1 MNIRKEYTKVCL
13 FLCILG
19 MCFHAHPILAQ
30 SVIPVP
36 LKMEKGTGSFLLSE
50 KTRLYTNL
58 QGGEAKLWENYLKAL
73 PVQLKEARKKDRK
86 QMLFLLI
93 TPKNHQLPSPES
105 YTLSVTPQQI
115 LIRATSGAGLFYG
128 MQTLLQL
135 AQPSGAGSYSIASVE
150 IEDTPRFAYRGLMLD
165 VSRHFSTKEF
175 IKKQIDALAYYK
187 INRLHLHLTDAAGW
201 RLEIKKYP
209 LLTEFAAWR
218 TDPTWKQWWNGG
230 RKYVRFDAPGAY
242 GGYYTQDDI
251 REILEYARQ
260 HYITVIPEIEMPSH
274 SEEVLA
280 AYPQLSCSGEPYKN
294 SDFCVGNEETFTF
307 LENVLTEVMELF
319 PSEYIHIGGDEA
331 RKIAWKTCSK
341 CQTLMEKE
349 GLKDLEELQCYMIA
363 RMEAFLTS
371 KGKRMIG
378 WDEVLNNHLAPTST
392 IISYRGQETASEAAN
407 RGYNVVFTPG
417 AALYFDWYQATPE
430 TQPRAMIGYSPIKK
444 VYSIYPVAADS
455 ITALHN
461 EELIQGKQ
469 LKPNSVQ
476 WVRPEK
482 MKYVVGVQGCA
493 WTEFMNDEKQLE
505 YMIFPRLLAVAEM
518 AWTQE
523 KKRDWQDF
531 KPRMN
536 AHIPQLQARGINTF
550 TLTDEIELTTRL
562 LKPGKME
569 VVLDTEKYPVEI
581 RYTLDGTNPTMS
593 SLKYEKPFVIHDS
606 VVVKAAIFREERM
619 VEPILVQK
627 VGVIEEITNYFEYI
641 EPEHWKELNL

>member
-58 QGGEAKLWENYLKAL
+58 QGREAKLWENYLKAL

-86 QMLFLLI
+86 QMLLLLI

>member
-1 MNIRKEYTKVCL
+1 MKNCLLSGLTKWIIRGSSSCCLAILVACTPAKVQL
-13 FLCILG
+13 N
-19 MCFHAHPILAQ
+19 
-30 SVIPVP
+30 VVP
-36 LKMEKGTGSFLLSE
+36 LPNDMEIKTGFFEVDSAQFANESMDKFITCRIDSAFNRDLGEEGYNLSVSSGTIRLNACTEKGAFYGKQTLKQLLSS
-50 KTRLYTNL
+50 R
-58 QGGEAKLWENYLKAL
+58 GI
-73 PVQLKEARKKDRK
+73 PC
-86 QMLFLLI
+86 
-93 TPKNHQLPSPES
+93 
-105 YTLSVTPQQI
+105 
-115 LIRATSGAGLFYG
+115 
-128 MQTLLQL
+128 
-135 AQPSGAGSYSIASVE
+135 VE
-150 IEDTPRFAYRGLMLD
+150 IKDAPRFSYRGLHID
-165 VSRHFSTKEF
+165 VSRHFFPKEEI
-175 IKKQIDALAYYK
+175 IKLLDEMAYYK
-187 INRLHLHLTDAAGW
+187 LNKFHFHLTDNGGW
-201 RLEIKKYP
+201 RIQIDKYP
-209 LLTEFAAWR
+209 RLTSMGAFR
-218 TDPTWKQWWNGG
+218 TQCEWVEWWDKKDRTYLPEGTPN
-230 RKYVRFDAPGAY
+230 AY
-242 GGYYTQDDI
+242 GGYYTKEDI
-251 REILEYARQ
+251 REILAHAEKL
-260 HYITVIPEIEMPSH
+260 HIEVIPEIEFPAH
-274 SEEVLA
+274 SDEVFIG
-280 AYPQLSCSGEPYKN
+280 YPELCCTGKPYTSGE
-294 SDFCVGNEETFTF
+294 FCAGNERTYTFM
-307 LENVLTEVMELF
+307 ENVLTEIIDLF

-392 IISYRGQETASEAAN
+392 IISYSGQETASEAAN

-417 AALYFDWYQATPE
+417 VALYFDWYQATPE

>member
-1 MNIRKEYTKVCL
+1 MKNCLLSGLTKWIIRGSSSCCLAILVACTPAKVQL
-13 FLCILG
+13 N
-19 MCFHAHPILAQ
+19 
-30 SVIPVP
+30 VVP
-36 LKMEKGTGSFLLSE
+36 LPNDMEIKTGFFEVDSAQFANESMDKFITCRIDSAFNRDLGEEGYNLSVSSGTIRLNACTEKGAFYGKQTLKQLLSS
-50 KTRLYTNL
+50 R
-58 QGGEAKLWENYLKAL
+58 GI
-73 PVQLKEARKKDRK
+73 PC
-86 QMLFLLI
+86 
-93 TPKNHQLPSPES
+93 
-105 YTLSVTPQQI
+105 
-115 LIRATSGAGLFYG
+115 
-128 MQTLLQL
+128 
-135 AQPSGAGSYSIASVE
+135 VE
-150 IEDTPRFAYRGLMLD
+150 IKDAPRFSYRGLHID
-165 VSRHFSTKEF
+165 VSRHFFPKEEI
-175 IKKQIDALAYYK
+175 IKLLDEMAYYK
-187 INRLHLHLTDAAGW
+187 LNKFHFHLTDNGGW
-201 RLEIKKYP
+201 RIQIDKYP
-209 LLTEFAAWR
+209 RLTSMGAFR
-218 TDPTWKQWWNGG
+218 TQCEWVEWWDKKDRTYLPEGTPN
-230 RKYVRFDAPGAY
+230 AY
-242 GGYYTQDDI
+242 GGYYTKEDI
-251 REILEYARQ
+251 REILAHAEKL
-260 HYITVIPEIEMPSH
+260 HIEVIPEIEFPAH
-274 SEEVLA
+274 SDEVFIG
-280 AYPQLSCSGEPYKN
+280 YPELCCTGKPYTSGE
-294 SDFCVGNEETFTF
+294 FCAGNERTYTFM
-307 LENVLTEVMELF
+307 ENVLTEIIDLF

-417 AALYFDWYQATPE
+417 SALYFDWYQATPE

>member
-1 MNIRKEYTKVCL
+1 MKNCLLSGLTKWIIRGSSSCCLAILVACTPAKVQL
-13 FLCILG
+13 N
-19 MCFHAHPILAQ
+19 
-30 SVIPVP
+30 VVP
-36 LKMEKGTGSFLLSE
+36 LPNDMEIKTGFFEVDSAQFANESMDKFITCRIDSAFNRDLGEEGYNLSVSSGTIRLNACTEKGAFYGKQTLKQLLSS
-50 KTRLYTNL
+50 R
-58 QGGEAKLWENYLKAL
+58 GI
-73 PVQLKEARKKDRK
+73 PC
-86 QMLFLLI
+86 
-93 TPKNHQLPSPES
+93 
-105 YTLSVTPQQI
+105 
-115 LIRATSGAGLFYG
+115 
-128 MQTLLQL
+128 
-135 AQPSGAGSYSIASVE
+135 VE
-150 IEDTPRFAYRGLMLD
+150 IKDAPRFSYRGLHID
-165 VSRHFSTKEF
+165 VSRHFFPKEEI
-175 IKKQIDALAYYK
+175 IKLLDEMAYYK
-187 INRLHLHLTDAAGW
+187 LNKFHFHLTDNGGW
-201 RLEIKKYP
+201 RIQIDKYP
-209 LLTEFAAWR
+209 RLTSMGAFR
-218 TDPTWKQWWNGG
+218 TQCEWVEWWDKKDRTYLPEGTPN
-230 RKYVRFDAPGAY
+230 AY
-242 GGYYTQDDI
+242 GGYYTKEDI
-251 REILEYARQ
+251 REILAHAEKL
-260 HYITVIPEIEMPSH
+260 HIEVIPEIEFPAH
-274 SEEVLA
+274 SDEVFIG
-280 AYPQLSCSGEPYKN
+280 YPELCCTGKPYTSGE
-294 SDFCVGNEETFTF
+294 FCAGNERTYTFM
-307 LENVLTEVMELF
+307 ENVLTEIIDLF

-407 RGYNVVFTPG
+407 RGYNVVFIPG

>member
-1 MNIRKEYTKVCL
+1 MKNCLLSGLTKWIIRGSSSCCLAILVACTPAKVQL
-13 FLCILG
+13 N
-19 MCFHAHPILAQ
+19 
-30 SVIPVP
+30 VVP
-36 LKMEKGTGSFLLSE
+36 LPNDMEIKTGFFEVDSAQFANESMDKFITCRIDSAFNRDLGEEGYNLSVSSGTIRLNACTEKGAFYGKQTLKQLLSS
-50 KTRLYTNL
+50 R
-58 QGGEAKLWENYLKAL
+58 GI
-73 PVQLKEARKKDRK
+73 PC
-86 QMLFLLI
+86 
-93 TPKNHQLPSPES
+93 
-105 YTLSVTPQQI
+105 
-115 LIRATSGAGLFYG
+115 
-128 MQTLLQL
+128 
-135 AQPSGAGSYSIASVE
+135 VE
-150 IEDTPRFAYRGLMLD
+150 IKDAPRFSYRGLHID
-165 VSRHFSTKEF
+165 VSRHFFPKEEI
-175 IKKQIDALAYYK
+175 IKLLDEMAYYK
-187 INRLHLHLTDAAGW
+187 LNKFHFHLTDNGGW
-201 RLEIKKYP
+201 RIQIDKYP
-209 LLTEFAAWR
+209 RLTSMGAFR
-218 TDPTWKQWWNGG
+218 TQCEWVEWWDKKDRTYLPEGTPN
-230 RKYVRFDAPGAY
+230 AY
-242 GGYYTQDDI
+242 GGYYTKEDI
-251 REILEYARQ
+251 REILAHAEKL
-260 HYITVIPEIEMPSH
+260 HIEVIPEIEFPAH
-274 SEEVLA
+274 SDEVFIG
-280 AYPQLSCSGEPYKN
+280 YPELCCTGKPYTSGE
-294 SDFCVGNEETFTF
+294 FCAGNERTYTFM
-307 LENVLTEVMELF
+307 ENVLTEIIDLF

-407 RGYNVVFTPG
+407 RGYNVVFTLG

>member
-1 MNIRKEYTKVCL
+1 
-13 FLCILG
+13 
-19 MCFHAHPILAQ
+19 
-30 SVIPVP
+30 
-36 LKMEKGTGSFLLSE
+36 
-50 KTRLYTNL
+50 
-58 QGGEAKLWENYLKAL
+58 
-73 PVQLKEARKKDRK
+73 
-86 QMLFLLI
+86 
-93 TPKNHQLPSPES
+93 
-105 YTLSVTPQQI
+105 
-115 LIRATSGAGLFYG
+115 
-128 MQTLLQL
+128 
-135 AQPSGAGSYSIASVE
+135 
-150 IEDTPRFAYRGLMLD
+150 
-165 VSRHFSTKEF
+165 
-175 IKKQIDALAYYK
+175 
-187 INRLHLHLTDAAGW
+187 
-201 RLEIKKYP
+201 
-209 LLTEFAAWR
+209 
-218 TDPTWKQWWNGG
+218 
-230 RKYVRFDAPGAY
+230 
-242 GGYYTQDDI
+242 
-251 REILEYARQ
+251 
-260 HYITVIPEIEMPSH
+260 
-274 SEEVLA
+274 
-280 AYPQLSCSGEPYKN
+280 
-294 SDFCVGNEETFTF
+294 
-307 LENVLTEVMELF
+307 
-319 PSEYIHIGGDEA
+319 
-331 RKIAWKTCSK
+331 
-341 CQTLMEKE
+341 
-349 GLKDLEELQCYMIA
+349 
-363 RMEAFLTS
+363 MEAFLTS

>member
-1 MNIRKEYTKVCL
+1 MKNCLLSGLTKWIIRGSSSCCLAILVACTPAKVQL
-13 FLCILG
+13 N
-19 MCFHAHPILAQ
+19 
-30 SVIPVP
+30 VVP
-36 LKMEKGTGSFLLSE
+36 LPNDMEIKTGFFEVDSAQFANESMDKFITCRIDSAFNRDLGEEGYNLSVSSGTIRLNACTEKGAFYGKQTLKQLLSS
-50 KTRLYTNL
+50 R
-58 QGGEAKLWENYLKAL
+58 GI
-73 PVQLKEARKKDRK
+73 PC
-86 QMLFLLI
+86 
-93 TPKNHQLPSPES
+93 
-105 YTLSVTPQQI
+105 
-115 LIRATSGAGLFYG
+115 
-128 MQTLLQL
+128 
-135 AQPSGAGSYSIASVE
+135 VE
-150 IEDTPRFAYRGLMLD
+150 IKDAPRFSYRGLHID
-165 VSRHFSTKEF
+165 VSRHFFPKEEI
-175 IKKQIDALAYYK
+175 IKLLDEMAYYK
-187 INRLHLHLTDAAGW
+187 LNKFHFHLTDNGGW
-201 RLEIKKYP
+201 RIQIDKYP
-209 LLTEFAAWR
+209 RLTSMGAFR
-218 TDPTWKQWWNGG
+218 TQCEWVEWWDKKDRTYLPEGTPN
-230 RKYVRFDAPGAY
+230 AY
-242 GGYYTQDDI
+242 GGYYTKEDI
-251 REILEYARQ
+251 REILAHAEKL
-260 HYITVIPEIEMPSH
+260 HIEVIPEIEFPAH
-274 SEEVLA
+274 SDEVFIG
-280 AYPQLSCSGEPYKN
+280 YPELCCTGKPYTSGE
-294 SDFCVGNEETFTF
+294 FCAGNERTYTFM
-307 LENVLTEVMELF
+307 ENVLTEIIDLF

-417 AALYFDWYQATPE
+417 DALYFDWYQATPE

>member
-1 MNIRKEYTKVCL
+1 MKNCLLSGLTKWIIRGSSSCCLAILVACTPAKVQL
-13 FLCILG
+13 N
-19 MCFHAHPILAQ
+19 
-30 SVIPVP
+30 VVP
-36 LKMEKGTGSFLLSE
+36 LPNDMEIKTGFFEVDSAQFANESMDKFITCRIDSAFNRDLGEEGYNLSVSSGTIRLNACTEKGAFYGKQTLKQLLSS
-50 KTRLYTNL
+50 R
-58 QGGEAKLWENYLKAL
+58 GI
-73 PVQLKEARKKDRK
+73 PC
-86 QMLFLLI
+86 
-93 TPKNHQLPSPES
+93 
-105 YTLSVTPQQI
+105 
-115 LIRATSGAGLFYG
+115 
-128 MQTLLQL
+128 
-135 AQPSGAGSYSIASVE
+135 VE
-150 IEDTPRFAYRGLMLD
+150 IKDAPRFSYRGLHID
-165 VSRHFSTKEF
+165 VSRHFFPKEEI
-175 IKKQIDALAYYK
+175 IKLLDEMAYYK
-187 INRLHLHLTDAAGW
+187 LNKFHFHLTDNGGW
-201 RLEIKKYP
+201 RIQIDKYP
-209 LLTEFAAWR
+209 RLTSMGAFR
-218 TDPTWKQWWNGG
+218 TQCEWVEWWDKKDRTYLPEGTPN
-230 RKYVRFDAPGAY
+230 AY
-242 GGYYTQDDI
+242 GGYYTKEDI
-251 REILEYARQ
+251 REILAHAEKL
-260 HYITVIPEIEMPSH
+260 HIEVIPEIEFPAH
-274 SEEVLA
+274 SDEVFIG
-280 AYPQLSCSGEPYKN
+280 YPELCCTGKPYTSGE
-294 SDFCVGNEETFTF
+294 FCAGNERTYTFM
-307 LENVLTEVMELF
+307 ENVLTEIIDLF

-392 IISYRGQETASEAAN
+392 IISYRGQETASEAVN

>member
-1 MNIRKEYTKVCL
+1 MKNCLLSGLTKWIIRGSSSCCLAILVACTPAKVQL
-13 FLCILG
+13 N
-19 MCFHAHPILAQ
+19 
-30 SVIPVP
+30 VVP
-36 LKMEKGTGSFLLSE
+36 LPNDMEIKTGFFEVDSAQFANESMDKFITCRIDSAFNRDLGEEGYNLSVSSGTIRLNACTEKGAFYGKQTLKQLLSS
-50 KTRLYTNL
+50 R
-58 QGGEAKLWENYLKAL
+58 GI
-73 PVQLKEARKKDRK
+73 PC
-86 QMLFLLI
+86 
-93 TPKNHQLPSPES
+93 
-105 YTLSVTPQQI
+105 
-115 LIRATSGAGLFYG
+115 
-128 MQTLLQL
+128 
-135 AQPSGAGSYSIASVE
+135 VE
-150 IEDTPRFAYRGLMLD
+150 IKDAPRFSYRGLHID
-165 VSRHFSTKEF
+165 VSRHFFPKEEI
-175 IKKQIDALAYYK
+175 IKLLDEMAYYK
-187 INRLHLHLTDAAGW
+187 LNKFHFHLTDNGGW
-201 RLEIKKYP
+201 RIQIDKYP
-209 LLTEFAAWR
+209 RLTSMGAFR
-218 TDPTWKQWWNGG
+218 TQCEWVEWWDKKDRTYLPEGTPN
-230 RKYVRFDAPGAY
+230 AY
-242 GGYYTQDDI
+242 GGYYTKEDI
-251 REILEYARQ
+251 REILAHAEKL
-260 HYITVIPEIEMPSH
+260 HIEVIPEIEFPAH
-274 SEEVLA
+274 ADEV
-280 AYPQLSCSGEPYKN
+280 
-294 SDFCVGNEETFTF
+294 CVGYPGRCGTGKPGTSGGCCAGNE
-307 LENVLTEVMELF
+307 
-319 PSEYIHIGGDEA
+319 
-331 RKIAWKTCSK
+331 R
-341 CQTLMEKE
+341 TLMEKE

>member
-1 MNIRKEYTKVCL
+1 MKYNPSINIEYGIDKD
-13 FLCILG
+13 
-19 MCFHAHPILAQ
+19 FHYIVTPNAQ
-30 SVIPVP
+30 AVTGELVSNFHSGIHSFSIIGTY
-36 LKMEKGTGSFLLSE
+36 GTGKSSYLMALERDLMEGS
-50 KTRLYTNL
+50 
-58 QGGEAKLWENYLKAL
+58 NYLI
-73 PVQLKEARKKDRK
+73 Q
-86 QMLFLLI
+86 
-93 TPKNHQLPSPES
+93 N
-105 YTLSVTPQQI
+105 
-115 LIRATSGAGLFYG
+115 
-128 MQTLLQL
+128 
-135 AQPSGAGSYSIASVE
+135 
-150 IEDTPRFAYRGLMLD
+150 
-165 VSRHFSTKEF
+165 STVFGENF
-175 IKKQIDALAYYK
+175 
-187 INRLHLHLTDAAGW
+187 
-201 RLEIKKYP
+201 
-209 LLTEFAAWR
+209 
-218 TDPTWKQWWNGG
+218 GG
-230 RKYVRFDAPGAY
+230 F
-242 GGYYTQDDI
+242 
-251 REILEYARQ
+251 E
-260 HYITVIPEIEMPSH
+260 
-274 SEEVLA
+274 
-280 AYPQLSCSGEPYKN
+280 C
-294 SDFCVGNEETFTF
+294 
-307 LENVLTEVMELF
+307 
-319 PSEYIHIGGDEA
+319 
-331 RKIAWKTCSK
+331 
-341 CQTLMEKE
+341 
-349 GLKDLEELQCYMIA
+349 
-363 RMEAFLTS
+363 
-371 KGKRMIG
+371 
-378 WDEVLNNHLAPTST
+378 LN
-392 IISYRGQETASEAAN
+392 I
-407 RGYNVVFTPG
+407 
-417 AALYFDWYQATPE
+417 
-430 TQPRAMIGYSPIKK
+430 K

>member
-1 MNIRKEYTKVCL
+1 MKNCLLSGLTKWIIRGSSSCCLAILVACTPAKVQL
-13 FLCILG
+13 N
-19 MCFHAHPILAQ
+19 
-30 SVIPVP
+30 VVP
-36 LKMEKGTGSFLLSE
+36 LPNDMEIKTGFFEVDSAQFANESMDKFITCRIDSAFNRDLGEEGYNLSVSSGTIRLNACTEKGAFYGKQTLKQLLSS
-50 KTRLYTNL
+50 R
-58 QGGEAKLWENYLKAL
+58 GI
-73 PVQLKEARKKDRK
+73 PC
-86 QMLFLLI
+86 
-93 TPKNHQLPSPES
+93 
-105 YTLSVTPQQI
+105 
-115 LIRATSGAGLFYG
+115 
-128 MQTLLQL
+128 
-135 AQPSGAGSYSIASVE
+135 VE
-150 IEDTPRFAYRGLMLD
+150 IKDAPRFSYRGLHID
-165 VSRHFSTKEF
+165 VSRHFFPKEEI
-175 IKKQIDALAYYK
+175 IKLLDEMAYYK
-187 INRLHLHLTDAAGW
+187 LNKFHFHLTDNGGW
-201 RLEIKKYP
+201 RIQIDKYP
-209 LLTEFAAWR
+209 RLTSMGAFR
-218 TDPTWKQWWNGG
+218 TQCEWVEWWDKKDRTYLPEGTPN
-230 RKYVRFDAPGAY
+230 AY
-242 GGYYTQDDI
+242 GGYYTKEDI
-251 REILEYARQ
+251 REILAHAEKL
-260 HYITVIPEIEMPSH
+260 HIEVIPEIEFPAH
-274 SEEVLA
+274 SDEVFIG
-280 AYPQLSCSGEPYKN
+280 YPELCCTGKPYTSGE
-294 SDFCVGNEETFTF
+294 FCAGNERTYTFM
-307 LENVLTEVMELF
+307 ENVLTEIIDLF

-417 AALYFDWYQATPE
+417 VALYFDWYQATPE

>member
-1 MNIRKEYTKVCL
+1 MKNCLLSGLTKWIIRGSSSCCLAILVACTPAKVQL
-13 FLCILG
+13 N
-19 MCFHAHPILAQ
+19 
-30 SVIPVP
+30 VVP
-36 LKMEKGTGSFLLSE
+36 LPNDMEIKTGFFEVDSAQFANESMDKFITCRIDSAFNRDLGEEGYNLSVSSGTIRLNACTEKGAFYGKQTLKQLLSS
-50 KTRLYTNL
+50 R
-58 QGGEAKLWENYLKAL
+58 GI
-73 PVQLKEARKKDRK
+73 PC
-86 QMLFLLI
+86 
-93 TPKNHQLPSPES
+93 
-105 YTLSVTPQQI
+105 
-115 LIRATSGAGLFYG
+115 
-128 MQTLLQL
+128 
-135 AQPSGAGSYSIASVE
+135 VE
-150 IEDTPRFAYRGLMLD
+150 IKDAPRFSYRGLHID
-165 VSRHFSTKEF
+165 VSRHFFPKEEI
-175 IKKQIDALAYYK
+175 IKLLDEMAYYK
-187 INRLHLHLTDAAGW
+187 LNKFHFHLTDNGGW
-201 RLEIKKYP
+201 RIQIDKYP
-209 LLTEFAAWR
+209 RLTSMGAFR
-218 TDPTWKQWWNGG
+218 TQCEWVEWWDKKDRTYLPEGTPN
-230 RKYVRFDAPGAY
+230 AY
-242 GGYYTQDDI
+242 GGYYTKEDI
-251 REILEYARQ
+251 REILAHAEKL
-260 HYITVIPEIEMPSH
+260 HIEVIPEIEFPAH
-274 SEEVLA
+274 SDEVFIG
-280 AYPQLSCSGEPYKN
+280 YPELCCTGKPYTSGE
-294 SDFCVGNEETFTF
+294 FCAGNERTYTFM
-307 LENVLTEVMELF
+307 ENVLTEIIDLF

-407 RGYNVVFTPG
+407 RGCNVVFTPG

-430 TQPRAMIGYSPIKK
+430 TQPRAMIGYSPIKQ

-581 RYTLDGTNPTMS
+581 RYTLAGTNPTMS

>member
-1 MNIRKEYTKVCL
+1 MKNCLLSGLTKWIIRGSSSCCLAILVACTPAKVQL
-13 FLCILG
+13 N
-19 MCFHAHPILAQ
+19 
-30 SVIPVP
+30 VVP
-36 LKMEKGTGSFLLSE
+36 LPNDMEIKTGFFEVDSAQFANESMDKFITCRIDSAFNRDLGEEGYNLSVSSGTIRLNACTEKGAFYGKQTLKQLLSS
-50 KTRLYTNL
+50 R
-58 QGGEAKLWENYLKAL
+58 GI
-73 PVQLKEARKKDRK
+73 PC
-86 QMLFLLI
+86 
-93 TPKNHQLPSPES
+93 
-105 YTLSVTPQQI
+105 
-115 LIRATSGAGLFYG
+115 
-128 MQTLLQL
+128 
-135 AQPSGAGSYSIASVE
+135 VE
-150 IEDTPRFAYRGLMLD
+150 IKDAPRFSYRGLHID
-165 VSRHFSTKEF
+165 VSRHFFPKEEI
-175 IKKQIDALAYYK
+175 IKLLDEMAYYK
-187 INRLHLHLTDAAGW
+187 LNKFHFHLTDNGGW
-201 RLEIKKYP
+201 RIQIDKYP
-209 LLTEFAAWR
+209 RLTSMGAFR
-218 TDPTWKQWWNGG
+218 TQCEWVEWWDKKDRTYLPEGTPN
-230 RKYVRFDAPGAY
+230 AY
-242 GGYYTQDDI
+242 GGYYTKEDI
-251 REILEYARQ
+251 REILAHAEKL
-260 HYITVIPEIEMPSH
+260 HIEVIPEIEFPAH
-274 SEEVLA
+274 SDEVFIG
-280 AYPQLSCSGEPYKN
+280 YPELCCTGKPYTSGE
-294 SDFCVGNEETFTF
+294 FCAGNERTYTFM
-307 LENVLTEVMELF
+307 ENVLTEIIDLF

-407 RGYNVVFTPG
+407 RDYNVVFTPG

>member
-1 MNIRKEYTKVCL
+1 M
-13 FLCILG
+13 
-19 MCFHAHPILAQ
+19 
-30 SVIPVP
+30 
-36 LKMEKGTGSFLLSE
+36 
-50 KTRLYTNL
+50 
-58 QGGEAKLWENYLKAL
+58 
-73 PVQLKEARKKDRK
+73 
-86 QMLFLLI
+86 
-93 TPKNHQLPSPES
+93 
-105 YTLSVTPQQI
+105 
-115 LIRATSGAGLFYG
+115 
-128 MQTLLQL
+128 
-135 AQPSGAGSYSIASVE
+135 
-150 IEDTPRFAYRGLMLD
+150 
-165 VSRHFSTKEF
+165 
-175 IKKQIDALAYYK
+175 
-187 INRLHLHLTDAAGW
+187 
-201 RLEIKKYP
+201 
-209 LLTEFAAWR
+209 
-218 TDPTWKQWWNGG
+218 
-230 RKYVRFDAPGAY
+230 
-242 GGYYTQDDI
+242 
-251 REILEYARQ
+251 
-260 HYITVIPEIEMPSH
+260 IPEIEFPAH
-274 SEEVLA
+274 SDEVFIG
-280 AYPQLSCSGEPYKN
+280 YPELCCTGKPYTSGE
-294 SDFCVGNEETFTF
+294 FCAGNERTYTFM
-307 LENVLTEVMELF
+307 ENVLTEIIDLF

-392 IISYRGQETASEAAN
+392 IISYRGQETASEV
-407 RGYNVVFTPG
+407 YNVVFTPG

>member
-1 MNIRKEYTKVCL
+1 MKNCLLSGLTKWIIRGSSSCCLAILVACTPAKVQL
-13 FLCILG
+13 N
-19 MCFHAHPILAQ
+19 
-30 SVIPVP
+30 VVP
-36 LKMEKGTGSFLLSE
+36 LPNDMEIKTGFFEVDSAQFANESMDKFITCRIDSAFNRDLGEEGYNLSVSSGTIRLNACTEKGAFYGKQTLKQLLSS
-50 KTRLYTNL
+50 R
-58 QGGEAKLWENYLKAL
+58 GI
-73 PVQLKEARKKDRK
+73 PC
-86 QMLFLLI
+86 
-93 TPKNHQLPSPES
+93 
-105 YTLSVTPQQI
+105 
-115 LIRATSGAGLFYG
+115 
-128 MQTLLQL
+128 
-135 AQPSGAGSYSIASVE
+135 VE
-150 IEDTPRFAYRGLMLD
+150 IKDAPRFSYRGLHID
-165 VSRHFSTKEF
+165 VSRHFFPKEEI
-175 IKKQIDALAYYK
+175 IKLLDEMAYYK
-187 INRLHLHLTDAAGW
+187 LNKFHFHLTDNGGW
-201 RLEIKKYP
+201 RIQIDKYP
-209 LLTEFAAWR
+209 RLTSMGAFR
-218 TDPTWKQWWNGG
+218 TQCEWVEWWDKKDRTYLPEGTPN
-230 RKYVRFDAPGAY
+230 AY
-242 GGYYTQDDI
+242 GGYYTKEDI
-251 REILEYARQ
+251 REILAHAEKL
-260 HYITVIPEIEMPSH
+260 HIEVIPEIEFPAH
-274 SEEVLA
+274 SDEVFIG
-280 AYPQLSCSGEPYKN
+280 YPELCCTGKPYTSGE
-294 SDFCVGNEETFTF
+294 FCAGNERTYTFM
-307 LENVLTEVMELF
+307 ENVLTEIIDLF

-417 AALYFDWYQATPE
+417 TALYFDWYQATPE

>member
-1 MNIRKEYTKVCL
+1 MKNCLLSGLTKWIIRGSSSCCLAILVACTPAKVQL
-13 FLCILG
+13 N
-19 MCFHAHPILAQ
+19 
-30 SVIPVP
+30 VVP
-36 LKMEKGTGSFLLSE
+36 LPNDMEIKTGFFEVDSAQFANESMDKFITCRIDSAFNRDLGEEGYNLSVSSGTIRLNACTEKGAFYGKQTLKQLLSS
-50 KTRLYTNL
+50 R
-58 QGGEAKLWENYLKAL
+58 GI
-73 PVQLKEARKKDRK
+73 PC
-86 QMLFLLI
+86 
-93 TPKNHQLPSPES
+93 
-105 YTLSVTPQQI
+105 
-115 LIRATSGAGLFYG
+115 
-128 MQTLLQL
+128 
-135 AQPSGAGSYSIASVE
+135 VE
-150 IEDTPRFAYRGLMLD
+150 IKDAPRFSYRGLHID
-165 VSRHFSTKEF
+165 VSRHFFPKEEI
-175 IKKQIDALAYYK
+175 IKLLDEMAYYK
-187 INRLHLHLTDAAGW
+187 LNKFHFHLTDNGGW
-201 RLEIKKYP
+201 RIQIDKYP
-209 LLTEFAAWR
+209 RLTSMGAFR
-218 TDPTWKQWWNGG
+218 TQCEWVEWWDKKDRTYLPEGTPN
-230 RKYVRFDAPGAY
+230 AY
-242 GGYYTQDDI
+242 GGYYTKEDI
-251 REILEYARQ
+251 REILAHAEKL
-260 HYITVIPEIEMPSH
+260 HIEVIPEIEFPAH
-274 SEEVLA
+274 SDEVFIG
-280 AYPQLSCSGEPYKN
+280 YPELCCTGKPYTSGE
-294 SDFCVGNEETFTF
+294 FCAGNERTYTFM
-307 LENVLTEVMELF
+307 ENVLTEIIDLF

-417 AALYFDWYQATPE
+417 ATLYFDWYQATPE

>member
-1 MNIRKEYTKVCL
+1 MKNCLLSGLTKWIIRGSSSCCLAILVACTPAKVQL
-13 FLCILG
+13 N
-19 MCFHAHPILAQ
+19 
-30 SVIPVP
+30 VVP
-36 LKMEKGTGSFLLSE
+36 LPNDMEIKTGFFEVDSAQFANESMDKFITCRIDSAFNRDLGEEGYNLSVSSGTIRLNACTEKGAFYGKQTLKQLLSS
-50 KTRLYTNL
+50 R
-58 QGGEAKLWENYLKAL
+58 GI
-73 PVQLKEARKKDRK
+73 PC
-86 QMLFLLI
+86 
-93 TPKNHQLPSPES
+93 
-105 YTLSVTPQQI
+105 
-115 LIRATSGAGLFYG
+115 
-128 MQTLLQL
+128 
-135 AQPSGAGSYSIASVE
+135 VE
-150 IEDTPRFAYRGLMLD
+150 IKDAPRFSYRGLHID
-165 VSRHFSTKEF
+165 VSRHFFPKEEI
-175 IKKQIDALAYYK
+175 IKLLDEMAYYK
-187 INRLHLHLTDAAGW
+187 LNKFHFHLTDNGGW
-201 RLEIKKYP
+201 RIQIDKYP
-209 LLTEFAAWR
+209 RLTSMGAFR
-218 TDPTWKQWWNGG
+218 TQCEWVEWWDKKDRTYLPEGTPN
-230 RKYVRFDAPGAY
+230 AY
-242 GGYYTQDDI
+242 GGYYTKEDI
-251 REILEYARQ
+251 REILAHAEKL
-260 HYITVIPEIEMPSH
+260 HIEVIPEIEFPAH
-274 SEEVLA
+274 SDEVFIG
-280 AYPQLSCSGEPYKN
+280 YPELCCTGKPYTSGE
-294 SDFCVGNEETFTF
+294 FCAGNERTYTFM
-307 LENVLTEVMELF
+307 ENVLTEIIDLF

-407 RGYNVVFTPG
+407 RGYNVAFTPG